1 MTYGQGA
8 LEDWRDTLLEAFGNT
23 LTIDQWTTQVKGK
36 VRQEGETVRAY
47 WYSKVRICALP
58 GRFAITAGDSLPD
71 AGYANV
77 QAESLILAARPCTLD
92 DFYITLENGRNLCGS
107 GG

>member
-58 GRFAITAGDSLPD
+58 RRFAITAGDSLPD
-71 AGYANV
+71 AGYAERAGGV
-77 QAESLILAARPCTLD
+77 VDSSGPAVYT
-92 DFYITLENGRNLCGS
+92 GRLLYHH
-107 GG
+107 